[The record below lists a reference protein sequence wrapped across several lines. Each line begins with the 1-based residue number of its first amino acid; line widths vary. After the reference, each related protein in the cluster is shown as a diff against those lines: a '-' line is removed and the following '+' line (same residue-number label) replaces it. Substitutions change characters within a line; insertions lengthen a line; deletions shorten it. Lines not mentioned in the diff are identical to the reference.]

1 MKKAVRFVVVLLM
14 LATLTPAITL
24 ADGGPTGCGSLTCK
38 P

>member
-14 LATLTPAITL
+14 LATLAPAIAV
-24 ADGGPTGCGSLTCK
+24 ADGDPTGCGQVVCK